1 MRPMSRI
8 ALLAAFAFAALT
20 GTAHAGG
27 WATVELGE
35 MPSGLVAGEPWRVEL
50 IVRQHGLTPMSDVTP
65 SVEIS
70 SGAGVVRTF
79 AARPAKQV
87 GHYVAEVTF
96 PSAGEWKTRLYDG
109 FTDAVPHRLPLLT
122 VTAPGAVPEPA
133 LQLRADAPAAPAPAR
148 PAGDGVPWEQ
158 AVAIAFV
165 ALLFL
170 GGVVATLDRPLARRR
185 RAGAMPR
192 PVAH

>member
-1 MRPMSRI
+1 MSRI

-50 IVRQHGLTPMSDVTP
+50 IVKQHGITPMAGVTP
-65 SVEIS
+65 SVRIDN
-70 SGAGVVRTF
+70 GAGTVRTF
-79 AARPAKQV
+79 RARPTAEV

-96 PSAGEWKTRLYDG
+96 PAGGEWKTRIFDG
-109 FTDAVPHRLPLLT
+109 FTDAVPHRLSPLT
-122 VTAPGAVPEPA
+122 VAGPGAS
-133 LQLRADAPAAPAPAR
+133 AAEF
-148 PAGDGVPWEQ
+148 PWHQ
-158 AVAIAFV
+158 TVAIAIV

-170 GGVVATLDRPLARRR
+170 AGILATSDRPRPRWHGTVTLRG
-185 RAGAMPR
+185 RAA
-192 PVAH
+192 

>member
-79 AARPAKQV
+79 AARPTRQV

-109 FTDAVPHRLPLLT
+109 FTDAVPHRLSPLT
-122 VTAPGAVPEPA
+122 VASAGGTS
-133 LQLRADAPAAPAPAR
+133 AA
-148 PAGDGVPWEQ
+148 AGDEFPWPQ
-158 AVAIAFV
+158 TVAIAFV

-170 GGVVATLDRPLARRR
+170 GGIVATLDRPRLRRR
-185 RAGAMPR
+185 TGSVTLRGRAA
-192 PVAH
+192 